1 MPGDGTKKVV
11 LPTRHLQ
18 LLKHIKISVISGV
31 PRPRQDQSVAA
42 LVRQFAKD
50 GLKLET
56 FEFTWFGQSQYHL
69 RKDSHVCQALRTLDV
84 QNSFY
89 VKVGGYARMEK
100 AMQEDL
106 ETSLHSRKVE
116 IHRPV
121 KAVTGE
127 ELSDMEGT

>member
-1 MPGDGTKKVV
+1 MPGESTKQVV

-31 PRPRQDQSVAA
+31 PHPRQDQSVAN
-42 LVRQFAKD
+42 LVRQFVKD

-56 FEFTWFGQSQYHL
+56 FEFTWFGQARYHL
-69 RKDSHVCQALRTLDV
+69 RKDSDVCQALRILDV
-84 QNSFY
+84 QNSFS
-89 VKVGGYARMEK
+89 VKVGGLARMEK
-100 AMQEDL
+100 RMQDDL
-106 ETSLHSRKVE
+106 ETILQSRKVE

-127 ELSDMEGT
+127 ELSDAEGT